1 MSVKIFIDGQEGTT
15 GLKILERFENRTDI
29 EMLKIPDEYRK
40 NRDVRKEFIHDSDF
54 TFLCLPDDAAREAV
68 KLAEGSNTRIID
80 ASTAHRTLDS
90 WAYGFPELSM
100 AHRKKIE
107 NSSRVAVPGCYPTG
121 FLAAVY
127 PLIKEGVIP
136 EDYPIVI
143 HANSGYSGGGKS
155 MIAQYKKT
163 PREDKLGSPWQYA
176 LNQTHKHQK
185 EMKIIAGLE
194 YTPIFNPQV
203 GDFYSGMT
211 VSVPLYTRLLNKK
224 LTVNQLK
231 EVLKNYYN
239 DAKLV
244 NVCDYNKNV
253 IFAQEISGKNYLEIL
268 VFADEDNDRV
278 LLMSRLD
285 NLGKGASGAA
295 VQCLNIMLGIDET
308 TGLV

>member
-231 EVLKNYYN
+231 EVLK
-239 DAKLV
+239 
-244 NVCDYNKNV
+244 
-253 IFAQEISGKNYLEIL
+253 II
-268 VFADEDNDRV
+268 
-278 LLMSRLD
+278 
-285 NLGKGASGAA
+285 
-295 VQCLNIMLGIDET
+295 IMMQS
-308 TGLV
+308 